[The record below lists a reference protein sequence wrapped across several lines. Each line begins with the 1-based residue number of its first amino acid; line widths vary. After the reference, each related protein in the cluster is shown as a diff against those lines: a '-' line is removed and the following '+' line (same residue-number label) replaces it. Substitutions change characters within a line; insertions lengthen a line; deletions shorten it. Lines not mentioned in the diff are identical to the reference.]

1 MGHFIIFLQ
10 VLWGCHFL
18 LVCLFLH
25 DVTDAAQQRDCFH
38 PCTIQCLPPA
48 TDSSLL
54 MALMTWIKLFL
65 NIFSLVCMCFPLCM
79 CVVSLLKWHNLFLK
93 CFSFLVQLRKTRL
106 SYVLSL
112 LIYLT
117 NLNLYQFTLAHML
130 YKSFSW
136 PLEHHVWGEDHM
148 TGFACACNHHQQI
161 SSLVS

>member
-1 MGHFIIFLQ
+1 MEKTVWDISLFFCKYSVGAIFCWSACSYMILQ
-10 VLWGCHFL
+10 ML
-18 LVCLFLH
+18 LSN
-25 DVTDAAQQRDCFH
+25 VTVF
-38 PCTIQCLPPA
+38 TLPPA

-54 MALMTWIKLFL
+54 MVLMTWIKLFL
-65 NIFSLVCMCFPLCM
+65 NIFSLVCMCFPQCM

-93 CFSFLVQLRKTRL
+93 CFSFLVQLHKTRL

-117 NLNLYQFTLAHML
+117 NLNLYQFTLACML